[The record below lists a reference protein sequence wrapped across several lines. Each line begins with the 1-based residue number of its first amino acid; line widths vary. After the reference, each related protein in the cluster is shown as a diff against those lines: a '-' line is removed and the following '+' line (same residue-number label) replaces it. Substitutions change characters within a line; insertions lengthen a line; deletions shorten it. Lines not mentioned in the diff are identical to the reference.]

1 MIGFFTT
8 SFFKKSTSIVSR
20 NYIYIF
26 YSCTVCN
33 VALSKP
39 HASLSQKQ
47 FYFRI
52 YIIWGGEIYKIAR
65 NRAFRMASLVHNNFH
80 GHSQPLLW
88 ELLSPAKLNSQQI
101 EITVKHS
108 YLGYMIT
115 HIYLHFQN
123 KKIFAM
129 LNVTEYKIF
138 SILNCGR

>member
-65 NRAFRMASLVHNNFH
+65 NRAFRMASL
-80 GHSQPLLW
+80 SRSLI
-88 ELLSPAKLNSQQI
+88 A
-101 EITVKHS
+101 
-108 YLGYMIT
+108 
-115 HIYLHFQN
+115 
-123 KKIFAM
+123 FAM
-129 LNVTEYKIF
+129 RIIVTCEVKQ
-138 SILNCGR
+138 SIDRNNSETLVFRLHDYTHLPAFLEEKDFCYVKCYRI

>member
-65 NRAFRMASLVHNNFH
+65 NRAFRMASLVHNN
-80 GHSQPLLW
+80 SRSLI
-88 ELLSPAKLNSQQI
+88 A
-101 EITVKHS
+101 
-108 YLGYMIT
+108 
-115 HIYLHFQN
+115 
-123 KKIFAM
+123 FAM
-129 LNVTEYKIF
+129 RIIVTCEVKQ
-138 SILNCGR
+138 SIDRNNSETLVFRLHDYTHLPAFLE